1 MKHAIA
7 AIVFG
12 VTFAAA
18 AASAKDQKVD
28 PAVNASTADSF
39 KTVSAWVRSQME
51 EGGRYEETKPA
62 ERARVNDRLDDM
74 AKVFEE
80 NDNVE
85 KMNEQQKMRVFNDQE
100 EVNAILTKRDGQR
113 LVCKDEI
120 PIGSHIPTRVCRT
133 MDEIRFAN
141 RAKDDQMHRLR
152 QNGEGAT
159 R

>member
-7 AIVFG
+7 ALAFG
-12 VTFAAA
+12 AALV
-18 AASAKDQKVD
+18 ASSAFAKDQKVD
-28 PAVNASTADSF
+28 PAINASTADAF
-39 KTVSAWVRSQME
+39 KTVSAWVRTQMD
-51 EGGRYEETKPA
+51 EGGRYQETKPA

-80 NDNVE
+80 KDDVE
-85 KMNEQQKMRVFNDQE
+85 KMNEQQRMRLFNDQE

-141 RAKDDQMHRLR
+141 KAKDDTMRRAR
-152 QNGEGAT
+152 QNGEGAI